1 MLNHEDEHEIQ
12 KPITFLELESNIKE
26 LNDSKAEGND
36 EITNAML
43 KNLPDNAKLILMEIY
58 KISFSQGVFQRI
70 GRLGTGEVIL
80 E

>member
-1 MLNHEDEHEIQ
+1 MI
-12 KPITFLELESNIKE
+12 
-26 LNDSKAEGND
+26 
-36 EITNAML
+36 

-58 KISFSQGVFQRI
+58 NNILLSGCVPEDWKAEGVFQRI